1 MRNVIVKVALACC
14 AYGGLL
20 LAIVMYGMMSH
31 AFSNYSNSFDRL
43 APVIITGFYASVV
56 ALISNI
62 VTITKYKGALR
73 WISIAGLLA
82 SLIVAALLFPAFGF
96 TVS

>member
-1 MRNVIVKVALACC
+1 MSGGVVKIVLAFC

-31 AFSNYSNSFDRL
+31 AFSNYSNSFDRM
-43 APVIITGFYASVV
+43 APVIITGFYAAVV

-62 VTITKYKGALR
+62 VVIAKYKGALR
-73 WISIAGLLA
+73 WTSIVGLLA
-82 SLIVAALLFPAFGF
+82 SLAVIVLLFPAFGL